1 MKPVLRAALVVALTA
16 SPLAAQEPVVKA
28 KIIARMQAQFNTTS
42 VDEQALITSRGA
54 TALPASQFEMRRLR
68 LGAELS
74 FDEWLTGKFEFE
86 AAMARLAMRDVYLQ
100 AAFSDGFQVKAGQ
113 FKKSFSLI
121 ELTSET
127 GLPVIERGV
136 RIRGLT
142 DALAIADSTAGGTRV
157 LSSFKGTTLPGEE
170 QELIEVMAYKSY
182 DLGAAV
188 TGKLGGFGYEVGL
201 FNGPG
206 SDRADDNSGKSI
218 AARATY
224 KLKTKMPVTL
234 GAALSR
240 RDYRV
245 ASKPAII
252 DETGTAYEA
261 EIEIGAF
268 RRPGLH
274 FLGEVTMGTTLGYDD
289 EFTGAQGILAW
300 FKPVSGKRVE
310 GIEVAGRASYGDPRG
325 TVDDDEGLL
334 LTPGFN
340 VYFQGR
346 NRFMINWDIYQA
358 LGDRLP
364 SENALRIQAQL
375 YY

>member
-1 MKPVLRAALVVALTA
+1 MKPVLRVILVATLAAPPLT
-16 SPLAAQEPVVKA
+16 AQEPVVKA
-28 KIIARMQAQFNTTS
+28 KVIARMQAQFNTTS
-42 VDEQALITSRGA
+42 VDEQALINARGLA
-54 TALPASQFEMRRLR
+54 ALPATQFEMRRLR

-74 FDEWLTGKFEFE
+74 FDEWLTGKLEFE
-86 AAMARLAMRDVYLQ
+86 AAMARLAMRDVYLT

-113 FKKSFSLI
+113 FKKSFSLMQ
-121 ELTSET
+121 LTSET
-127 GLPVIERGV
+127 AWPVIERGV

-157 LSSFKGTTLPGEE
+157 LSAFKGTTLPGEE
-170 QELIEVMAYKSY
+170 QELLEIMAYQSY

-188 TGKLGGFGYEVGL
+188 AGNVGAFGYEVGL

-224 KLKTKMPVTL
+224 KLPTQTPVTF

-240 RDYRV
+240 RDFRV

-261 EIEIGAF
+261 DIEIGAF

-274 FLGEVTMGTTLGYDD
+274 FLGEVTTGTTLGYDD
-289 EFTGAQGILAW
+289 DFTGAQGILAW
-300 FKPVSGKRVE
+300 FKPIAGKRVE
-310 GIEVAGRASYGDPRG
+310 GIELAGRASYGDPRAD
-325 TVDDDEGLL
+325 VDDDEGLL
-334 LTPGFN
+334 ITPGIN

-346 NRFMINWDIYQA
+346 NRFMVNWDVYKA
-358 LGDRLP
+358 LGDRLT